1 MVMPPTLNKLEPLVV
16 VSCLQKAIRRADERL
31 AMQCAVELAES
42 SKTYLSM
49 LLNRLRIILHEDLD
63 VVSRP
68 DIIAGVEATIQQ
80 IETIRSDPKKKSKVR
95 MLLGTIIRIMAR
107 APKSREGDHF
117 HVAVG
122 RPVVNGQ
129 PPIIPDWA
137 YDKHTGQGRRQ
148 GRGLEHFREVSTRLV
163 PPPRDKDPYED
174 EAYAIWAAEDGR
186 SDETD
191 EPDLLDVSPSPRNP
205 RRHP

>member
-1 MVMPPTLNKLEPLVV
+1 MVPPTLNRLEPLVV
-16 VSCLQKAIRRADERL
+16 ISCLQKAIRRADERL

-42 SKTYLSM
+42 SKTYGSM

-63 VVSRP
+63 VVARP

-80 IETIRSDPKKKSKVR
+80 IETIRADPKKKSKVR

-122 RPVVNGQ
+122 WPVVNGT
-129 PPIIPDWA
+129 PPVIPEWA
-137 YDKHTGQGRRQ
+137 YDKHTSQGRRQ
-148 GRGLEHFREVSTRLV
+148 GRGLDHFRESSCQLV
-163 PPPRDKDPYED
+163 PPPAGKDAYED
-174 EAYAIWAAEDGR
+174 EAYAIWEADERGGR
-186 SDETD
+186 TDLFDDE
-191 EPDLLDVSPSPRNP
+191 
-205 RRHP
+205 